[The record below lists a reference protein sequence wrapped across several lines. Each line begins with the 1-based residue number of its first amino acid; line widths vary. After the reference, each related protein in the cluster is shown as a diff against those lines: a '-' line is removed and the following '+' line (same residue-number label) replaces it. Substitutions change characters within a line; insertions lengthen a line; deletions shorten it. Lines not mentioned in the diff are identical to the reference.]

1 MSALLDQVVDAFNRH
16 GSFTARATD
25 DGLAVELRAVDNG
38 EYLGIVW
45 LPGNRGNWGWNQST
59 AISRKYRSLPR
70 ATTLEEIVRA
80 VATSLLD
87 EGPKR

>member
-1 MSALLDQVVDAFNRH
+1 VTALIEQVVDAFNRH

-25 DGLAVELRAVDNG
+25 DTLAVELRAVDTG

-45 LPGNRGNWGWNQST
+45 MPGNRGNWGWNRSEVK
-59 AISRKYRSLPR
+59 KYRSLPR
-70 ATTLEEIVRA
+70 ATMVEEVVRA

-87 EGPKR
+87 EEPNR